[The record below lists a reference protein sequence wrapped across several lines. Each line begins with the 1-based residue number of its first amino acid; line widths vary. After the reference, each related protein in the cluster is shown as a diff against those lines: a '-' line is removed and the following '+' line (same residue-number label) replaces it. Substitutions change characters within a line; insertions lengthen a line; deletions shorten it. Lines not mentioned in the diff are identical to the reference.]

1 MLLSL
6 LNVYIDIRMLV
17 QLVSGVCGNWK
28 IRGFSTSSDVHLGP
42 LINVLAVLD
51 YFWLLFDNFDDF
63 DNRDKLD
70 NFDNFSYHFDN

>member
-17 QLVSGVCGNWK
+17 QLECGVCGNWK
-28 IRGFSTSSDVHLGP
+28 IRGFSTSSEVHLGP

-51 YFWLLFDNFDDF
+51 P
-63 DNRDKLD
+63 
-70 NFDNFSYHFDN
+70 SYKINLWPFLAVT